1 MPTLDPLPSVDDLF
15 DYRGT
20 AGTAEGPPL
29 WLPHHQGDVFQDVKI
44 SGFTYDAAERPLAML
59 FLHPCTM
66 RRGAVLKDAVTMIR
80 VSLLTPKMRAEPAFW
95 VTRFTE
101 MPLPDL
107 GGTGHNTHVGAFLE
121 IGTVQSQELHRSKR
135 VATLSLQGRTI
146 MQQRIIN
153 HFTRLVPTLNELQ
166 QATRAVETEIELQTD
181 WVQGACK
188 QNGGVT
194 DDAIH
199 EAEVNFDAYMSE
211 TVEDVSR
218 RRTLQDLEQ
227 GSGVVMETQREI
239 RQRFE

>member
-29 WLPHHQGDVFQDVKI
+29 WLPHHQGDVFQNVEI
-44 SGFTYDAAERPLAML
+44 SGFTYDAVEPGLAML

-66 RRGAVLKDAVTMIR
+66 RRGAVLKDAVTMVR
-80 VSLLTPKMRAEPAFW
+80 VSRLTPKVRAEPEFW
-95 VTRFTE
+95 TTRFAE

-107 GGTGHNTHVGAFLE
+107 RGTGQNTHVGMFLE

-153 HFTRLVPTLNELQ
+153 HFTRLVPTLDELQ
-166 QATRAVETEIELQTD
+166 QATRAVETEIELQAD

-188 QNGGVT
+188 QTGSTT
-194 DDAIH
+194 DEAVH
-199 EAEVNFDAYMSE
+199 EAEAAFDAYMST
-211 TVEDVSR
+211 TVEDISR
-218 RRTLQDLEQ
+218 RRALQDSER

-239 RQRFE
+239 RRRFE